1 MRRRIGVYNLIS
13 QSGGAGKSCAVV
25 AERLSRDHDV
35 SLIIGD
41 QSSASQ
47 LETFYGVELSRVR
60 VISLNL
66 PVQNLL
72 RRWSTSGNLAPAFR
86 ARFDLLRVKLRAT
99 LEQANSRQIRALGL
113 DLLINKHSRSILR
126 CPAPRGIYLC
136 MFPRAMK
143 GKGQGNPTHG
153 ILHRAYR
160 ALGDHLVGMTDD
172 VLDSY
177 QIIAANSSFTAEWVE
192 RLWRRKATVVY
203 SSCEDMGP
211 PTPKEKIIFHAGR
224 FTARWRHDYKHQR
237 TLLDV
242 FRGMASMHERGWRLH
257 FAGSLDPGG
266 AGANTMAELHRAAA
280 GLPVEFHPNAS
291 FDVLRNLY
299 RRASIYWH
307 ATGYGSSAE
316 QQPEKQEHFGITV
329 VEAMSAGAVPV
340 ALNSGGPRETVQH
353 ECSGFL
359 WNNLAELRRYT
370 ELLASDPTLMRQL
383 GENAIASS
391 LRFQRA
397 AFEEQIAALTESLLR
412 RNV

>member
-13 QSGGAGKSCAVV
+13 EGGGAGKSCAVV

-35 SLIIGD
+35 SLIIGNEV
-41 QSSASQ
+41 SASQ
-47 LETFYGVELSRVR
+47 WETFYGVDLSRVR

-66 PVQNLL
+66 PAQNLL
-72 RRWSTSGNLAPAFR
+72 RRWSTSGHLAPAVH
-86 ARFDLLRVKLRAT
+86 ARLDLLRVKLRAT
-99 LEQANSRQIRALGL
+99 LEHANSRRIRALGL
-113 DLLINKHSRSILR
+113 DLLINKHPCSILP

-136 MFPRAMK
+136 TFPRAMK
-143 GKGQGNPTHG
+143 GQGQSNPTHG

-177 QIIAANSSFTAEWVE
+177 QVIAANSGFTAEWIE
-192 RLWRRKATVVY
+192 RLWRRKASVVY
-203 SSCEDMGP
+203 SSSEDMGP
-211 PTPKEKIIFHAGR
+211 PLPKEKMIFHVGR
-224 FTARWRHDYKHQR
+224 FNALWRQDYKHQR
-237 TLLDV
+237 TLVDA
-242 FRGMASMHERGWRLH
+242 FRGLTSLHERGWRLH
-257 FAGSLDPGG
+257 LAGSLD
-266 AGANTMAELHRAAA
+266 AGSADTNTIAELQRAADE
-280 GLPVEFHPNAS
+280 LPVEFHPNAS
-291 FDVLRNLY
+291 FEVLRSLY
-299 RRASIYWH
+299 RRASVYWH
-307 ATGYGSSAE
+307 ATGYGSVPD

-340 ALNSGGPRETVQH
+340 VLNSGGPRETVQH

-383 GENAIASS
+383 GENAITSS

-397 AFEEQIAALTESLLR
+397 AFEERIATLTESLLR